1 MHILRGEDSERIIA
15 IRIGPKDDC
24 SIIIPTGFDPEEK
37 IGCFVLDL
45 TQIGVPIN
53 QFNFSLKSWL
63 ELVER
68 MSKRLREIGQPELA
82 RQILPRGGC
91 NESFSG

>member
-1 MHILRGEDSERIIA
+1 MQLLRRGDNEKTYGIIVGEQDTS
-15 IRIGPKDDC
+15 
-24 SIIIPTGFDPEEK
+24 SIVFIPVDFDPEERL
-37 IGCFVLDL
+37 GYFVLDQ

-68 MSKRLREIGQPELA
+68 MSERLREIGRPELA

-91 NESFSG
+91 NEGI